1 MANIFAT
8 NNDGHTQTRPLL
20 YQRLFFAMKLKTS
33 STAKKRF
40 ARTGSKKKLKYMREK
55 AAKNHLLKNK
65 SKRQKNLDNGGAVV
79 SQSNVHAIRQLL
91 PYS

>member
-1 MANIFAT
+1 
-8 NNDGHTQTRPLL
+8 
-20 YQRLFFAMKLKTS
+20 
-33 STAKKRF
+33 
-40 ARTGSKKKLKYMREK
+40 MREK

-79 SQSNVHAIRQLL
+79 AHSNIAPLRRLL

>member
-1 MANIFAT
+1 
-8 NNDGHTQTRPLL
+8 
-20 YQRLFFAMKLKTS
+20 MKLKTS

-40 ARTGSKKKLKYMREK
+40 ARTGSKKKIKFMREK

-65 SKRQKNLDNGGAVV
+65 SKRQKNLENGGAVV
-79 SQSNVHAIRQLL
+79 NETNVRAIRRLL

>member
-1 MANIFAT
+1 
-8 NNDGHTQTRPLL
+8 
-20 YQRLFFAMKLKTS
+20 MKLKTS

-40 ARTGSKKKLKYMREK
+40 ARTGSKKKLKFMREK

-65 SKRQKNLDNGGAVV
+65 SKRQKNLRQRRRC
-79 SQSNVHAIRQLL
+79 SECQSNVRAIRQLL

>member
-1 MANIFAT
+1 
-8 NNDGHTQTRPLL
+8 
-20 YQRLFFAMKLKTS
+20 MKLKTS

-40 ARTGSKKKLKYMREK
+40 ARTGSKKTAKYMREK

-65 SKRQKNLDNGGAVV
+65 SKRQKNLENGGAVV
-79 SQSNVHAIRQLL
+79 DATNVRAIRRLL

>member
-1 MANIFAT
+1 
-8 NNDGHTQTRPLL
+8 
-20 YQRLFFAMKLKTS
+20 MKLKTS
-33 STAKKRF
+33 STAKKRI
-40 ARTGSKKKLKYMREK
+40 ARTGSKKKLKFMREK

-79 SQSNVHAIRQLL
+79 DQTNVSNLRRLL

>member
-1 MANIFAT
+1 
-8 NNDGHTQTRPLL
+8 
-20 YQRLFFAMKLKTS
+20 MKLKSS
-33 STAKKRF
+33 STAKKRV
-40 ARTGSKKKLKYMREK
+40 ARTGSKKKIKFMREK

-79 SQSNVHAIRQLL
+79 DQTNVKSLRRLL